1 LHFRILSWQLQRAV
15 NGCKFIRIAYL
26 KGDVQI
32 ASMAAAH
39 FDAILVKIQVLC
51 KKGTCR
57 HPHTQRR
64 TNPGQIRAVEPM
76 PRRPDNLET
85 LHFSLE
91 LLKRIPRQRKI
102 DSRNLQLQLK
112 EAGYDR
118 DMRTIQ
124 RQLESLCQ
132 HFDIECDDTS
142 RPYGYRWKEA
152 SQGFSLPG
160 LTEQESLLMMLAEKN
175 LRNQLPVSLMKAMQ
189 GFFDQARRNLAHGSS
204 SNSAKRARE
213 WISKVRVVGTTLP
226 MIPPK
231 VIPDVFEQV
240 SQALYNNCWLDIV
253 YVNAQNK
260 RTSAKVMPLGLAQQ
274 GVRMFMPCR
283 FEGFDDTRNLAMH
296 RIQVAKCSTRSFQ
309 RPADFDLQTYDDN
322 GRFAFGHGEQIE
334 IHLWVKDELAVIL
347 KESPLGNNQII
358 TPSKDQQG
366 GFEIKATLIDSA
378 LLMWWI
384 RSQGKNVQVL
394 WPAELISN
402 I

>member
-1 LHFRILSWQLQRAV
+1 
-15 NGCKFIRIAYL
+15 
-26 KGDVQI
+26 
-32 ASMAAAH
+32 
-39 FDAILVKIQVLC
+39 
-51 KKGTCR
+51 
-57 HPHTQRR
+57 
-64 TNPGQIRAVEPM
+64 M

-102 DSRNLQLQLK
+102 DSRDLQLQLK

-152 SQGFSLPG
+152 SQGFSLPR

-189 GFFDQARRNLAHGSS
+189 GFFDQARRNLAQGSS

-283 FEGFDDTRNLAMH
+283 FAGYDDTRNLAIH
-296 RIQVAKCSTRSFQ
+296 RIQTAKCSTLSFQ
-309 RPADFDLQTYDDN
+309 RPVDFDLQTYDDD
-322 GRFAFGHGEQIE
+322 GRFAFGHGGQIA
-334 IHLWVKDELAVIL
+334 IHLWIKAELAVL
-347 KESPLGNNQII
+347 LAESPLAVDQVI
-358 TPSKDQQG
+358 TPYVGQKG
-366 GFEIKATLIDSA
+366 GSELKATLTYSA
-378 LLMWWI
+378 LLVWWI
-384 RSQGKNVQVL
+384 RSQGEGVKVL
-394 WPAELISN
+394 APDSLLAALN
-402 I
+402 